1 MDVYGNHLQSIAETL
16 QRAGFAPSVR
26 GEGTA
31 RFVFAESH
39 GRAVE
44 LYWGYDGFM
53 AEFFED
59 PAEVSVRDIRYSTPT
74 TVTEQAI
81 DWLSRH
87 DGAV

>member
-1 MDVYGNHLQSIAETL
+1 MDVYGNHLRSIAETL

-53 AEFFED
+53 AEFFEE
-59 PAEVSVRDIRYSTPT
+59 PVAVSLRDIRHSTPT
-74 TVTEQAI
+74 IVTEQAI

-87 DGAV
+87 DGVV